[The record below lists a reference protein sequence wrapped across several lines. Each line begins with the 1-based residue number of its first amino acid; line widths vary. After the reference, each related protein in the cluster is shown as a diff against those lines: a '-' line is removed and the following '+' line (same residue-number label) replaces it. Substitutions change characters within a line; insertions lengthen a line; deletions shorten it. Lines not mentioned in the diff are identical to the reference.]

1 MISAVRGVTRAVAQR
16 WRGIAICAVAATAA
30 TFLSDHYRAPVML
43 MALLIG
49 MALSPAAGDPQ
60 CAPGVAFGARSL
72 LRLGIALLGARITFG
87 QIADLGVW
95 PVVIAVGGVAAT
107 ILVSVGFARLF
118 GFSPLFGVLTGGA
131 TAICGA
137 SATLALSAVLPAHP
151 MKDRATTFTVVGVSL
166 LSTAAMVVYPVVA
179 TRLGLSERQAG
190 LFLGG
195 AIHDVAQV
203 IGAGYSLSTVTG
215 DVATVMKL
223 VRVGML
229 APVVIIVGL
238 LSRRSGAEADQTK
251 EPLLP
256 WFAIAFLAIAGLSS
270 TGLVPPAVREGMVE
284 ASRWCLV
291 LAISALGMRTNL
303 ASIVEV
309 GVRPFALLVIEAGF
323 LAVLVLVAV
332 LAT

>member
-1 MISAVRGVTRAVAQR
+1 MIAAVIRIADPLARR
-16 WRGIAICAVAATAA
+16 WRGVAICAVAAAAA
-30 TFLSDHYRAPVML
+30 TFLADHYQAPAML

-49 MALSPAAGDPQ
+49 MALSPAASDAR
-60 CAPGVAFGARSL
+60 CAEGVGFSARSL
-72 LRLGIALLGARITFG
+72 LRLGIALLGARITLG

-95 PVVIAVGGVAAT
+95 PVAIAIGGVAAT
-107 ILVSVGFARLF
+107 ILVSVGLARLF
-118 GFSPLFGVLTGGA
+118 GFNPLFGVLTGGA

-137 SATLALSAVLPAHP
+137 SAALALSAVLPAHP
-151 MKDRATTFTVVGVSL
+151 MKERATTFTVVGVSL
-166 LSTAAMVVYPVVA
+166 LSTAAMVAYPMLA
-179 TRLGLSERQAG
+179 TRLGLSERHAG

-195 AIHDVAQV
+195 SIHDVAQV
-203 IGAGYSLSTVTG
+203 IGAGYSLSTTTG

-238 LSRRSGAEADQTK
+238 LTRRADPHSDGPK

-256 WFAIAFLAIAGLSS
+256 WFAVAFLALAGACS
-270 TGLVPPAVREGMVE
+270 TGLVPAVIREAMVE

-303 ASIVEV
+303 ASLVEV
-309 GVRPFALLVIEAGF
+309 GVRPFALLAIEAAL
-323 LAVLVLVAV
+323 LALFVLVLVRLV
-332 LAT
+332 